1 MSELKPTFHD
11 VQRRPIV
18 VRPITKDNVPALAVD
33 EIQED
38 GSTRRVLL
46 LNKYDAKQLSAAC
59 DRYLQEIFSATFSG
73 VNTDLSPEDMARMF
87 DEDDE

>member
-1 MSELKPTFHD
+1 MSELKPSFHD

-18 VRPITKDNVPALAVD
+18 VHQITKDTVPVLAVD

-38 GSTRRVLL
+38 GNPRRILL

-73 VNTDLSPEDMARMF
+73 VNTDLSPDDMARLF
-87 DEDDE
+87 GDDE